1 MRIAITGMTG
11 YVGSAIAESATR
23 SGHTVVA
30 LGRRP
35 GPAVDWRHYE
45 LGRAPAAGL
54 LAGVDVV
61 VHCAYDLTLTAESQ
75 VYEINVQGTQQL
87 AAASDAAGA
96 RFILISSMSAY
107 EGTHQI
113 YGRAKLSSEAA
124 VRAIGGNAVRL
135 GLVYGESGGGMIGT
149 LSRITRLPLVPVMG
163 AGSHQF
169 LVHALDAAEGVTRLA
184 ETPGVRGEVAGLAY
198 PEPVR
203 FESLIRD
210 LARSQGRS
218 PRLIPVPWR
227 PVYLAMRAA
236 EALRV
241 PLPLRADSLLGL
253 VRPAPLVP
261 NFELWA
267 RLGVEVRPPAPGP
280 TGVQS

>member
-1 MRIAITGMTG
+1 MRVAITGMTG
-11 YVGSAIAESATR
+11 YVGSAIAESVAR

-35 GPAVDWRHYE
+35 VPDGEWRHYE
-45 LGRAPAAGL
+45 LGRALSPDL
-54 LAGVDVV
+54 LAGIDVV

-87 AAASDAAGA
+87 ARASAAAGA

-107 EGTHQI
+107 EGTRQI

-124 VRAIGGNAVRL
+124 VRGIGGNVVRL
-135 GLVYGESGGGMIGT
+135 GLVYGSSGGGMIGT
-149 LSRITRLPLVPVMG
+149 LNRLARLPLVPVMG
-163 AGSHQF
+163 AASYQF
-169 LVHALDAAEGVTRLA
+169 LVHALDAAAGVTRLA
-184 ETPGVRGEVAGLAY
+184 EAADVHGEVAGLAY

-203 FESLIRD
+203 FDSLIRD

-218 PRLIPVPWR
+218 PRLVPIPWR

-236 EALRV
+236 EALRL
-241 PLPLRADSLLGL
+241 PLPLRADSVLGL

-267 RLGVEVRPPAPGP
+267 RLGVTVRAP
-280 TGVQS
+280 SLS